1 MGKSKMSSQ
10 EKTLS
15 SDVKKLIKFL
25 KKQQVE
31 EYINQRDGITLKFV
45 AKKDIIEYPTKK
57 EIETIEKNNLE
68 NAEKMK
74 KEFEIPLPKDPFW
87 GGY

>member
-1 MGKSKMSSQ
+1 MSSSD
-10 EKTLS
+10 KTLS
-15 SDVKKLIKFL
+15 PDIKKLIKFL

-45 AKKDIIEYPTKK
+45 AKKDMVEYPTKS
-57 EIETIEKNNLE
+57 EIEKIEKLNLE